1 MTVLEITNLHLNV
14 TETDL
19 RRLFT
24 PFGEIAS
31 IEILRDRLNNRS
43 RGKAVIN
50 MPVEKEAQQASLG
63 LNGRMVGGKS
73 INITQVSA
81 FNEDGKNRGLL

>member
-24 PFGEIAS
+24 PFGEISS
-31 IEILRDRLNNRS
+31 IEIVRDRLNNRS

-50 MPVEKEAQQASLG
+50 MPVEKEAKQASLA
-63 LNGRMVGGKS
+63 LNGSIMAGKS
-73 INITQVSA
+73 INITLAPV
-81 FNEDGKNRGLL
+81 FNEDAKNRGLL